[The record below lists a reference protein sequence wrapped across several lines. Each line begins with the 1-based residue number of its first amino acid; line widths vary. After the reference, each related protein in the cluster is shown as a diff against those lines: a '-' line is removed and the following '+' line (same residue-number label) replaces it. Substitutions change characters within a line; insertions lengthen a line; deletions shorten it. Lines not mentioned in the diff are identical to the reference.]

1 MASSYSCPV
10 CGYDPGRDAGKYPSL
25 ARIRAE
31 KVPFGGGHAP
41 DPEEI
46 ARLKARIAQLEALLE
61 EKYSASPRPVPEDP
75 LWTNGGISGSIRPRG
90 NVNLPAEVSVPA
102 FLKGNPVTKLAVS
115 AFRGK
120 PVRRVFLPEGL
131 TEIGGECFADC
142 RKLEEV
148 YLPSTLREIQW
159 SAFSGCE
166 RLNHLILPEGLLRI
180 GADCFCR
187 AGLKEILVPSTVREI
202 GDGAFSDCDELKAVR
217 LPQGLEKTGIRLF
230 SNCGSLESV
239 QLPDGLAVIEAYM
252 FENCE
257 MLREIRL
264 PASLRSIGDHAFS
277 GCSSLRELELPNGV
291 EKIHREAFAGC
302 RELSR
307 LVLPAAMYGKP
318 LPRLRQTYGVVY
330 RTE

>member
-1 MASSYSCPV
+1 MSKKGICPV

-31 KVPFGGGHAP
+31 KICFGGGHAP

-61 EKYSASPRPVPEDP
+61 EKCPAFSCPVPEDP
-75 LWTNGGISGSIRPRG
+75 LWTDGGISGSIRPRS
-90 NVNLPAEVSVPA
+90 NVDLPAEVSVPA
-102 FLKGNPVTKLAVS
+102 FLKGKPVTKLAVS

-230 SNCGSLESV
+230 SNCGSLGSV
-239 QLPDGLAVIEAYM
+239 QLPDSLTEIEAYM
-252 FENCE
+252 FENCD

-264 PASLRSIGDHAFS
+264 PAALRSIGDYAFS

-291 EKIHREAFAGC
+291 QKIHPEAFAGC
-302 RELSR
+302 RQLIR

-318 LPRLRQTYGVVY
+318 LPRLRQTYGGVY